1 MTRLL
6 LDSIEP
12 KQNFSLVLIVDVFCW
27 QEKFGSEHSTY
38 HVVQQNNR
46 EVTRKQQKH
55 SLKISK
61 IKQKIFWGDQKTL
74 EHQILSLK
82 RTETKAIWRW
92 PENSKNIL

>member
-61 IKQKIFWGDQKTL
+61 IKQTKN
-74 EHQILSLK
+74 ILG
-82 RTETKAIWRW
+82 W
-92 PENSKNIL
+92 PENTRTSNTIFEKNGD

>member
-46 EVTRKQQKH
+46 EVTRKQQK
-55 SLKISK
+55 
-61 IKQKIFWGDQKTL
+61 
-74 EHQILSLK
+74 ILWK
-82 RTETKAIWRW
+82 
-92 PENSKNIL
+92 